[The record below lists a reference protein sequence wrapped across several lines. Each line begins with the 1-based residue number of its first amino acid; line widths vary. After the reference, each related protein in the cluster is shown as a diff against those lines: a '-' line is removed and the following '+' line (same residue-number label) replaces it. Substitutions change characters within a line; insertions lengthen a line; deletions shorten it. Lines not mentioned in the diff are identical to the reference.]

1 MGYVDAAPPGYGAG
15 IGRECFGLV
24 QVRLVEGRA
33 CTIAV
38 ALVFSL
44 IWAWQR
50 SWD

>member
-15 IGRECFGLV
+15 IGMKCLGLV
-24 QVRLVEGRA
+24 HVRLVEGRA

-44 IWAWQR
+44 NLGLLWWF
-50 SWD
+50 D